1 MNRNLKKEITPMEY
15 STDNLISECCG
26 AIPITEPYE
35 NMGMCSKCRDNTE
48 FYEEDDDKK
57 KRT

>member
-1 MNRNLKKEITPMEY
+1 MLV
-15 STDNLISECCG
+15 SECCG
-26 AIPITEPYE
+26 AAPLTDTYE
-35 NMGMCSKCRDNTE
+35 DMGKCSECKEDTE

>member
-35 NMGMCSKCRDNTE
+35 NMGKCSKCKEDTE
-48 FYEEDDDKK
+48 FYKEEE
-57 KRT
+57 